1 MPGPEAQA
9 TRRQADAESR
19 YGTLVFSID
28 GASLAAVRRMAVAS
42 GAVELMRCSPQY
54 GSARFWI
61 QMIVPLQGLAA
72 VMESIG
78 AFAAKD
84 GHLLHDLSC
93 SCGRRH

>member
-1 MPGPEAQA
+1 MPSAEVQA
-9 TRRQADAESR
+9 TCRQAGAESR

-28 GASLAAVRRMAVAS
+28 GPSLSAVRRMAVAS

-61 QMIVPLQGLAA
+61 QMIVPLHGLAA

-84 GHLLHDLSC
+84 GHLLQDLSC
-93 SCGRRH
+93 SYGKHH